1 MIGKELIAWRDKP
14 LEQDYLIKKPPFQA
28 LFLFALPIIIGN
40 LFQQT
45 YTMADSAIVGRFV
58 SEQALAAVGASYSLT
73 NIFICVAIGGGM
85 GASVIVSQYFGA
97 QKYDRM
103 KTAIYTA
110 SLAFLVLSLLLGV
123 FGLFCSREIMVL
135 LNTPADCL
143 SMASE
148 YLRIYFLGLP
158 FLFMYNVFSA
168 MFNALGKSRIPLG
181 FLIFSSLFNI
191 VLDYLLVAGAH
202 MGVSGVAWAT
212 LIAQGISAV
221 LSMLVL
227 LRILGKMSLPANSM
241 EDSYRAGAMTTIP
254 TKPPVFDGKELVSM
268 TRIAIPSILQQSTVS
283 IGMMLVQS
291 VVNSFGSTALAG
303 FSAAMRIESIC
314 VVPMSGIG
322 NAVSSYTAQNLGAG
336 KTERVV
342 KGYHAAVRMVIF
354 CAVILCISMEC
365 FHHPLIALFLGTD
378 GAAEA
383 FLTGESYL
391 TFMGWFF
398 CMIGFKMSVD
408 GLLRGSGDMVMFTV
422 ANLVNLSIRVI
433 VAMTCAPRFGIA
445 MVWCAVPIGWTANFL
460 ISYGRYRTGKWKEH
474 GVV

>member
-1 MIGKELIAWRDKP
+1 MIGKELIVWRDKP

-28 LFLFALPIIIGN
+28 LFIFALPIIIGN

-110 SLAFLVLSLLLGV
+110 SLAFLGLSLLLGI
-123 FGLFCSREIMVL
+123 FGLFCSQEIMVL

-148 YLRIYFLGLP
+148 YLQIYFLGLP

-227 LRILGKMSLPANSM
+227 LRILKKISSPVSSIG
-241 EDSYRAGAMTTIP
+241 DSSCSARAKTAFP
-254 TKPPVFDGKELVSM
+254 ENHSVFDGKELVSM

-314 VVPMSGIG
+314 VVRHWKCG
-322 NAVSSYTAQNLGAG
+322 
-336 KTERVV
+336 
-342 KGYHAAVRMVIF
+342 
-354 CAVILCISMEC
+354 
-365 FHHPLIALFLGTD
+365 LFLHCTESGCRKDGPCCKRLSCCCPDGHLLCCHPVHQYGMLSSFTD
-378 GAAEA
+378 CSFPWYRRCHRSLPDRRRLPHFHG
-383 FLTGESYL
+383 
-391 TFMGWFF
+391 M
-398 CMIGFKMSVD
+398 V
-408 GLLRGSGDMVMFTV
+408 LLYD
-422 ANLVNLSIRVI
+422 
-433 VAMTCAPRFGIA
+433 RF
-445 MVWCAVPIGWTANFL
+445 
-460 ISYGRYRTGKWKEH
+460 
-474 GVV
+474 

>member
-1 MIGKELIAWRDKP
+1 M
-14 LEQDYLIKKPPFQA
+14 EQDYLIKKPPFQA
-28 LFLFALPIIIGN
+28 LFIFALPIIIGN

-110 SLAFLVLSLLLGV
+110 SLAFLGLSLLLGV

-227 LRILGKMSLPANSM
+227 LRILGKISLPADSM

-254 TKPPVFDGKELVSM
+254 VKPPVFDGKELVSM

-336 KTERVV
+336 KTDRVV

-365 FHHPLIALFLGTD
+365 FHHPLIAFFLGAD

-383 FLTGESYL
+383 FLTGENYL

-474 GVV
+474 GVM